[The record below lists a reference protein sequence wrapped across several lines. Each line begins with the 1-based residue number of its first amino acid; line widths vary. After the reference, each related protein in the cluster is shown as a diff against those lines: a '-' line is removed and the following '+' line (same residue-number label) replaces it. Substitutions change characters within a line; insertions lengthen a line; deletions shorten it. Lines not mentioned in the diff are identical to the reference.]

1 MKKLLLKTTGYLYIE
16 AGFTEWLDIL
26 GYSQHAIY
34 NLPTHV
40 HEFLWWL
47 EQRSIKE
54 LSGVNQMVVD
64 EYYEWLKTR
73 KNHRLG
79 GGLSNSSIN
88 KHRQALLL
96 FFSYLRQAKH
106 ADLQVINL
114 RSELP
119 EDSKIQVLT
128 REEIKELY
136 QQTYGHDEGRR
147 AAILSSRDRAM
158 LAIFYGCGLRR
169 NEGVHLDLTDV
180 DYHRRLL
187 RVRKGKNYKERF
199 VPVHP
204 SNLKHIENYVY
215 DWRIKQNTATGETA
229 LLISMKG
236 KRVNGQSL
244 LLRLKTLQQ
253 RSNGLLRS
261 KRIGLHTLRH
271 SIATHLLAQGMEL
284 EKIARFLGHS
294 SLESTQ
300 IYTHLTEDNDL

>member
-1 MKKLLLKTTGYLYIE
+1 MKKLLLKTTSYLYIE

-26 GYSQHAIY
+26 GYSQQAIY

-54 LSGVNQMVVD
+54 LSQVNQMIVD
-64 EYYEWLKTR
+64 DYYEWLKTR
-73 KNHRLG
+73 RNHRLG
-79 GGLSNSSIN
+79 GGLSNNYIN

-106 ADLQVINL
+106 ADLQVLNL

-119 EDSKIQVLT
+119 DSAKIEVLT

-136 QQTYGHDEGRR
+136 QQTYDHGQGIQAE
-147 AAILSSRDRAM
+147 ILSNRDRAM
-158 LAIFYGCGLRR
+158 LAVFYGCGLRR

-204 SNLKHIENYVY
+204 SNLKHIENYIY
-215 DWRIKQNTATGETA
+215 DWRIKQATALGETA
-229 LLISMKG
+229 LFISMRG
-236 KRVNGQSL
+236 KRASGQSL

-253 RSNGLLRS
+253 RSNGLLRI

-284 EKIARFLGHS
+284 EKIARFLGHA